1 MRLLRK
7 YTTFKSIRYT
17 HILKECINCEIKIEN
32 ILCNFIVLHRS
43 PSPSQD
49 IFESFIDNLELTIDA
64 IAAKNPYLI
73 DILGEFKA
81 KLSTSCR
88 SDKSTYESSR
98 TDGLL
103 SSYGLQQLINEP
115 THRTGR
121 SSSFID
127 LLFCSRRNLVME
139 SDVHP
144 SLHPNCHHQIF
155 YAKFKLKVYY
165 PPPYERK
172 VWHYQNAD
180 FDAIKKTITDVSL
193 ERAFE
198 NFSVDEKV
206 SFFNKTIKNT
216 LSNYISQEVITIDD
230 RYPPW
235 FNKNIKYL
243 IFEKNKAWRLYIRSN
258 KNDFLFFEKFT
269 SLQIQLSDLIET
281 RKQNY
286 HFRLTEKLR
295 DRNTSP
301 KAYWSLLKT
310 FLNNKKIPCFPPT
323 FYENDFVIDFQKK
336 VETFNEFFAKQC
348 AVVPNSSKCLLNG
361 KK

>member
-98 TDGLL
+98 TDGLV

-165 PPPYERK
+165 PPPYE
-172 VWHYQNAD
+172 
-180 FDAIKKTITDVSL
+180 
-193 ERAFE
+193 
-198 NFSVDEKV
+198 
-206 SFFNKTIKNT
+206 
-216 LSNYISQEVITIDD
+216 
-230 RYPPW
+230 
-235 FNKNIKYL
+235 
-243 IFEKNKAWRLYIRSN
+243 
-258 KNDFLFFEKFT
+258 
-269 SLQIQLSDLIET
+269 
-281 RKQNY
+281 
-286 HFRLTEKLR
+286 
-295 DRNTSP
+295 
-301 KAYWSLLKT
+301 
-310 FLNNKKIPCFPPT
+310 
-323 FYENDFVIDFQKK
+323 
-336 VETFNEFFAKQC
+336 
-348 AVVPNSSKCLLNG
+348 
-361 KK
+361 